1 MNANIKNNYF
11 IVWNFKVPPHLINF
25 LSPRGEDGG
34 EGANLVFIRVYSWIN
49 SCIFVEICVHSC

>member
-1 MNANIKNNYF
+1 MEFQSSPSPYI
-11 IVWNFKVPPHLINF
+11 
-25 LSPRGEDGG
+25 LSPRGEGRG